1 MFQGSINFI
10 LLTQIGLSVRILEKG
25 AKISKS
31 TRFIRVNQKIRFSPV
46 AVIDE
51 EGNVLGEMDNQKAQE
66 LARER
71 GLDLV
76 EINPNSRPP
85 ICKLMD
91 FGKYKYDLAKKE
103 KEQNKKQK
111 ENELKEIRLT
121 LKISDHDLSYKAKN
135 ARDFF
140 DRGNK
145 VRASLRLRGREN
157 VFFDQAFKVFERF
170 SKLSGLDYEH
180 APIKSGNIISATIAK
195 IKEDKEEDAKT
206 ENS

>member
-1 MFQGSINFI
+1 MLFDKIAAI
-10 LLTQIGLSVRILEKG
+10 LLTQTNNSVRILRKG
-25 AKISKS
+25 VRISKS
-31 TRFIRVNQKIRFSPV
+31 TRFIRVNQQIRFSPV
-46 AVIDE
+46 SVIDE
-51 EGNVLGEMDNQKAQE
+51 EGNILGDMDNPKAQE

-76 EINPNSRPP
+76 EINPTARPP
-85 ICKLMD
+85 VCKLMD
-91 FGKYKYDLAKKE
+91 FGKHKYDLAKKE

-135 ARDFF
+135 AREFF

-145 VRASLRLRGREN
+145 VRVSLRLRGREN
-157 VFFDQAFKVFERF
+157 VFFNQAFDVFKRF

-180 APIKSGNIISATIAK
+180 APIKSGNIISATVAK
-195 IKEDKEEDAKT
+195 IKEDKEEDGKAK
-206 ENS
+206 NS